1 MSDAGVFY
9 SQTKNVTIQVGAQ
22 NSSSARIEAQA
33 VTGVIVPANT
43 EGATLALEG
52 SQDGTN
58 FLPIRRQDGTAE
70 AVTIT
75 AAGGHF
81 WLNPQL
87 TMPWNYVRVV
97 SSLVQAGAVATIGL
111 VVRRIA

>member
-1 MSDAGVFY
+1 MPDEGVY
-9 SQTKNVTIQVGAQ
+9 YPQTKNVTIAVAAQ
-22 NSSSARIEAQA
+22 NSTAARIQAQA
-33 VTGVIVPANT
+33 VIGIIVPANT

-81 WLNPQL
+81 WLDPRL
-87 TMPWNYVRVV
+87 TMPWTYVRVV